1 MKNMFSE
8 QVVKACYSYMR
19 GLLESLLLKS
29 FIQKVRVILENRHY
43 SIIYQSQ
50 EIFKNLKMN
59 IGRKHMLIIKFSVIL
74 FAISSCQQEKPD
86 NHSYTAIQ
94 NITIIDGTGGAVQE
108 NMVIIIKDSIIH
120 DIQPM
125 EGYDFPPNAEVIDAT
140 GKYAIPG
147 LIDVHAHVTVLGFDQ
162 ESGISDK
169 CDWEASLQSL
179 KTMLHYG
186 ITTVRNVA
194 APTDAAILL
203 RDSVAKYNLLSPTI
217 FTSGAALN
225 KSTHTAFISTKTE
238 EEVRSE
244 VRRQVAK
251 GVDIIKVYG
260 GLEPMLV
267 KAAIDEAHKRG
278 VPVIGHL
285 QNTTWT
291 EAAEMGIDFIT
302 HAGNW
307 NGYYLDEAG
316 QKKYTPTMK
325 GRLDWIEWIDFEGEK
340 VQQMLD
346 ALHTNGVSVDP
357 TLIVF
362 HTKFWAQ
369 DSIYRHHEKLT
380 EVHPTILD
388 MWNTFSFVS
397 DWTEADFI
405 RAQSLWPKLASL
417 TKAMF
422 DRGIMLTAGSDF
434 PNPWIMPGLALHQE
448 MELMEAAGI
457 PSNEVIKIATLN
469 GAKALGIDRT
479 HGSLE
484 VGKVADILILN
495 KNPLEYISN
504 TKSIAGVMVQ
514 GKLFE

>member
-1 MKNMFSE
+1 MKEVFKIFIK
-8 QVVKACYSYMR
+8 VA
-19 GLLESLLLKS
+19 LECW
-29 FIQKVRVILENRHY
+29 ILCFAL
-43 SIIYQSQ
+43 ILIY
-50 EIFKNLKMN
+50 
-59 IGRKHMLIIKFSVIL
+59 
-74 FAISSCQQEKPD
+74 SCQSSRLD
-86 NHSYTAIQ
+86 NQVYTAIK
-94 NITIIDGTGGAVQE
+94 NVTIIDGTGGAVQE
-108 NMVIIIKDSIIH
+108 NMVILIKESIIH

-125 EGYDFPPNAEVIDAT
+125 DGYDFPPNTEIIDAK

-147 LIDVHAHVTVLGFDQ
+147 LIDTHAHVTVLGFDQ
-162 ESGISDK
+162 ESGVSNK

-194 APTDAAILL
+194 APTNEGILL
-203 RDSVAKYNLLSPTI
+203 RDSVAKANLPSPTI

-225 KSTHTAFISTKTE
+225 KSTHTAFVSTKTE
-238 EEVRSE
+238 EEVRIE
-244 VRRQVAK
+244 VRNQVEK
-251 GVDIIKVYG
+251 GVDLIKVYAV
-260 GLEPMLV
+260 LEPALV

-307 NGYYLDEAG
+307 NGYYLDEADR
-316 QKKYTPTMK
+316 KKYTPTMK

-340 VQQMLD
+340 VQHMLD
-346 ALHTNGVSVDP
+346 ALHANGVSVDP

-369 DSIYRHHEKLT
+369 DSLYRHHEKLT

-434 PNPWIMPGLALHQE
+434 PNPWVMPGLALHQE

-457 PSNEVIKIATLN
+457 PSNEVIKLATLN
-469 GAKALGIDRT
+469 GAKVLRIDRT
-479 HGSLE
+479 HGSIE
-484 VGKVADILILN
+484 VGKRADLVLLN
-495 KNPLEYISN
+495 SDPLQFISN
-504 TKSIAGVMVQ
+504 SLDIHSIYKDGNA
-514 GKLFE
+514 LSEL